1 MGVHRERQTQWVVLL
16 RVAGADSHC
25 TIVAGRTGVVVQV
38 ASWIYEVV
46 EKSAAVVGAVLAAAA
61 VVVLESSSVD
71 RIVSMEAVL
80 RRCQSLR
87 LRLDCIGGSAGA
99 DDFPLY
105 LSFVLEQDFPRKR
118 RS

>member
-1 MGVHRERQTQWVVLL
+1 VE
-16 RVAGADSHC
+16 
-25 TIVAGRTGVVVQV
+25 V

-46 EKSAAVVGAVLAAAA
+46 VKSAAVVGAVVAAAA
-61 VVVLESSSVD
+61 VVVLESLSED
-71 RIVSMEAVL
+71 RIVSMEVVL

-87 LRLDCIGGSAGA
+87 LGLDCTGGSAGA

-105 LSFVLEQDFPRKR
+105 LGVVLEQDFPRKR